1 MGSKKLVLLGSFYN
15 KNILA
20 TSSFPVND
28 VENDVVLAF
37 LLLTLNISHNFFCL
51 YCRLKTSVC

>member
-28 VENDVVLAF
+28 VENEVALAF

-51 YCRLKTSVC
+51 YCRL